1 MDVRA
6 GLLRKLINENSI
18 SEGKTLRKIYGS
30 SCVNGGRIMKYKN
43 EMYSLYKQPGIVK
56 MIKID

>member
-1 MDVRA
+1 MDVT
-6 GLLRKLINENSI
+6 GLSRKLINENSI
-18 SEGKTLRKIYGS
+18 FERKTLRKIYGP

-43 EMYSLYKQPGIVK
+43 GMYNLYKQPSIVK